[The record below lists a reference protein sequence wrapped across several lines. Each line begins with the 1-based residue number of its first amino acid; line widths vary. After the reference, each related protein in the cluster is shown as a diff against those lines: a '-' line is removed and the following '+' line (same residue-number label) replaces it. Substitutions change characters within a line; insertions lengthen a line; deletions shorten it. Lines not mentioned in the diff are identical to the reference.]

1 MCADDWSQ
9 AEVCAWHCDK
19 PGEGHRRVVKC
30 QETEISGMLPGP
42 GPGSAVAKCLS
53 FQRKV
58 SSVIVMTRLSH
69 VKMDW
74 TPADAKT
81 PIIFHFLRNKFLS
94 EIISFWLK
102 WICINDIF
110 YINIPC
116 VGSGP
121 GHRGNFSHPQSVL
134 CRPTLCLSVWRC
146 WTQGSQYRVAT
157 AGVLCDGEGGH
168 WPLLWPGTV
177 TRVANIDWRVAP
189 LTSARSTS
197 NTISESHSTQSVQ
210 PQLDDP
216 QLTGASNSDF
226 YPECGA
232 PAPLGPDQGRCG
244 GVRSGLLGVARIRA
258 GGWCQI
264 KKGAV
269 RPGADAGTRRSQL
282 CVEWEMSEEK
292 RRPGTGLSK

>member
-1 MCADDWSQ
+1 MPAHSLSVRVERLD
-9 AEVCAWHCDK
+9 
-19 PGEGHRRVVKC
+19 PGEPAQSGQCWCPLWRGSWPLTTVV
-30 QETEISGMLPGP
+30 
-42 GPGSAVAKCLS
+42 
-53 FQRKV
+53 
-58 SSVIVMTRLSH
+58 H
-69 VKMDW
+69 
-74 TPADAKT
+74 
-81 PIIFHFLRNKFLS
+81 
-94 EIISFWLK
+94 
-102 WICINDIF
+102 
-110 YINIPC
+110 
-116 VGSGP
+116 
-121 GHRGNFSHPQSVL
+121 
-134 CRPTLCLSVWRC
+134 C
-146 WTQGSQYRVAT
+146 W
-157 AGVLCDGEGGH
+157 
-168 WPLLWPGTV
+168 LLWPGRV

-269 RPGADAGTRRSQL
+269 RPGADAGTRRRSQL
-282 CVEWEMSEEK
+282 CVEWEMSEEE